1 MAADSQ
7 GLSLGLAHEALSRV
21 LRRGGDFAEI
31 FAEDRASLSLRLEDG
46 KVEEVSSGRDRGAS
60 IRLVKGPT
68 TSFGYSES
76 MDEASLLALAD
87 DLSAGLSGAGV
98 EPAAVRA
105 SASVPLHV
113 VRVRPAD
120 VAAAEKANLVRV
132 VDEAARAWSPEVRQV
147 IAGYSEGRQRVWVA
161 NSRGTYASD
170 DRTRVVLAVTAVAQR
185 DDVIQTG
192 RETVAGPVGYELFSE
207 NDVAAAARLAA
218 EKAVVMLGARPSPTG
233 RMPVIL
239 ANGFGGVLFHEACGH
254 GLEADFIVK
263 KTSVWEGQLGT
274 RVAEPFVTA
283 LDDGVTAGYWG
294 SNAIDDEGT
303 PSERTVVIE
312 DGVLVGYL
320 TDLLRGEKLG
330 LASTGN
336 GRRQSFRHLPYPP
349 HDQHLLRPGHDDRGR
364 ADRQHT
370 QGLLRQEPCR
380 RAGGPGHRRLR
391 LRRVGRVPGRER
403 ARGPGGE
410 GGHAHRQRAGGAA
423 QPRRHRLRS
432 GAQSRHLRQGRP
444 AGPSGERPAHD
455 PSAGVDRRGHERL
468 MARDLL
474 DIARDVLAR
483 GRRLPGELEV
493 YVEHS
498 RTTSIKVFDGEIE
511 SLVTGEP
518 RGVGVRY
525 LGDHRRGYAYTA
537 DFSDEGLDLV
547 VREAA
552 ANAEASEP
560 DPHVAL
566 PEAPVR
572 AYPEVPGLWRPELVA
587 TPVQEKVALAL
598 MAERVALGS
607 PEIETVEES
616 AYIDSA
622 SRVAI
627 ASSRGVEA
635 AGEQTFCYVYLS
647 AHARRGH
654 DVQTA
659 TGFSTGR
666 APADLDAEAS
676 GRDAAVRAAGLLG
689 AAPCPSGRYTA
700 VLDRE
705 VAASVLGVISQALTA
720 EAVQKGRSL
729 FAGRVGQA
737 VGSERVRLVDDGLR
751 PGGMATAPFD
761 DEGVP
766 RGPLP

>member
-1 MAADSQ
+1 
-7 GLSLGLAHEALSRV
+7 
-21 LRRGGDFAEI
+21 
-31 FAEDRASLSLRLEDG
+31 
-46 KVEEVSSGRDRGAS
+46 
-60 IRLVKGPT
+60 
-68 TSFGYSES
+68 
-76 MDEASLLALAD
+76 
-87 DLSAGLSGAGV
+87 
-98 EPAAVRA
+98 
-105 SASVPLHV
+105 
-113 VRVRPAD
+113 
-120 VAAAEKANLVRV
+120 
-132 VDEAARAWSPEVRQV
+132 
-147 IAGYSEGRQRVWVA
+147 
-161 NSRGTYASD
+161 
-170 DRTRVVLAVTAVAQR
+170 
-185 DDVIQTG
+185 
-192 RETVAGPVGYELFSE
+192 
-207 NDVAAAARLAA
+207 
-218 EKAVVMLGARPSPTG
+218 
-233 RMPVIL
+233 
-239 ANGFGGVLFHEACGH
+239 
-254 GLEADFIVK
+254 
-263 KTSVWEGQLGT
+263 
-274 RVAEPFVTA
+274 
-283 LDDGVTAGYWG
+283 
-294 SNAIDDEGT
+294 
-303 PSERTVVIE
+303 
-312 DGVLVGYL
+312 
-320 TDLLRGEKLG
+320 
-330 LASTGN
+330 
-336 GRRQSFRHLPYPP
+336 
-349 HDQHLLRPGHDDRGR
+349 
-364 ADRQHT
+364 
-370 QGLLRQEPCR
+370 
-380 RAGGPGHRRLR
+380 
-391 LRRVGRVPGRER
+391 
-403 ARGPGGE
+403 
-410 GGHAHRQRAGGAA
+410 
-423 QPRRHRLRS
+423 
-432 GAQSRHLRQGRP
+432 
-444 AGPSGERPAHD
+444 
-455 PSAGVDRRGHERL
+455 

-766 RGPLP
+766 RGATSLIDGGVLRGFLFDTYTAAKQGGGTESTGNAARGSYRGGPGVAPSNLVLDAGEGTLDDLLARVGEGIYIVGVTGLHSGANAVTGEFSVGATGHLIEAGVRTRPVREVTIASDLLSLLANVADLAGDSRWIPFGGSVLTPSVAIAGVTVSGT